1 MSERSKWKASEMDT
15 SQRQVNEAFVEALNN
30 LGPFKVGPVATACVK
45 VIAAMFILSL
55 KKAPATDNMIEQF
68 CDQVTLRN
76 CGLRSKRE

>member
-1 MSERSKWKASEMDT
+1 
-15 SQRQVNEAFVEALNN
+15 
-30 LGPFKVGPVATACVK
+30 VGPVATACVK